1 MSKIILIF
9 IENDDSEKEIDKR
22 YLKKLKILFIEKS
35 KKDMKL
41 EFFQIKI

>member
-1 MSKIILIF
+1 MMTL
-9 IENDDSEKEIDKR
+9 KR
-22 YLKKLKILFIEKS
+22 KSTKDIKKKLKILFIEKS

>member
-9 IENDDSEKEIDKR
+9 IENDDFEKEIDKR